1 MGTSDRDQIRLSHT
15 TDKSNKQLPIL
26 PVLAIDK
33 FHEPHELPNTTN
45 MKFTNNILTATIG
58 FVSIAT
64 AAPSGEN
71 FSNTTHVPRKEKTY
85 NGWFGRCQEN
95 GMCKDLGATG
105 TACYNSQVSDSFVP
119 FLLPYTIIQDKKTDY
134 RSAFLETKV
143 NYAWLLMTRR
153 V

>member
-1 MGTSDRDQIRLSHT
+1 MGTSARYQVRLSHT

-45 MKFTNNILTATIG
+45 MKFTNIILTATIG

-71 FSNTTHVPRKEKTY
+71 FSNTTHVPRKEKKRPTTV
-85 NGWFGRCQEN
+85 GSA
-95 GMCKDLGATG
+95 GAKR
-105 TACYNSQVSDSFVP
+105 TACARIWVLQVQHT
-119 FLLPYTIIQDKKTDY
+119 TIV
-134 RSAFLETKV
+134 R
-143 NYAWLLMTRR
+143 
-153 V
+153 